1 MKSHQGHN
9 EDQKNHSSRQA
20 DIGKMASGLLM
31 TQVYFF
37 LKKGVICIY
46 PFKKDNLTKESK
58 SMEFLYHH
66 TITILHHI
74 HKAMKA
80 NTPGCSV
87 KRAPVY
93 CGWLSYI
100 ALDGGSLLHRRRKAT
115 QFFQLLVEREF
126 FLSRGCRYKD
136 MAIPHLPLMQF
147 FLDSLEIIGKGEK
160 TQVSRK

>member
-66 TITILHHI
+66 TIILHYTI
-74 HKAMKA
+74 HKVMKA
-80 NTPGCSV
+80 NTPGYSV
-87 KRAPVY
+87 KRLLCIVV
-93 CGWLSYI
+93 
-100 ALDGGSLLHRRRKAT
+100 GS
-115 QFFQLLVEREF
+115 V
-126 FLSRGCRYKD
+126 
-136 MAIPHLPLMQF
+136 
-147 FLDSLEIIGKGEK
+147 
-160 TQVSRK
+160 V